1 MKDTL
6 SRRTGHHELF
16 DTVHRLIVHLKQ
28 NRIVSGDS
36 PAAHIRS
43 TYVSVYMLLSVLEG
57 DRGLSCAS
65 RPKLFTYSLQVLLE
79 EILIVAIA
87 TRTETNL

>member
-1 MKDTL
+1 
-6 SRRTGHHELF
+6 
-16 DTVHRLIVHLKQ
+16 
-28 NRIVSGDS
+28 
-36 PAAHIRS
+36 
-43 TYVSVYMLLSVLEG
+43 MLLSVLEG
-57 DRGLSCAS
+57 DRGLSRAS